1 MAAALMLLVSCSKEN
16 QKEDYGLF
24 KEPVLD
30 WGTSR
35 ASIIS
40 KLGKPTSEDS
50 NESMNELRYETEDI
64 LYTYYLLEDGL
75 HESSV
80 YLPLSVPFEDVVAFL
95 KEKYTFREEFSSESH
110 LYFNTKDGKTTI
122 WVEEE
127 VMGARG
133 IAYNKNTGD
142 LF

>member
-75 HESSV
+75 HESAV

-95 KEKYTFREEFSSESH
+95 KEKYTFREEFSSGSH

-127 VMGARG
+127 IMGARG

>member
-40 KLGKPTSEDS
+40 KLGKPTSENS
-50 NESMNELRYETEDI
+50 NELKYETEDI

-75 HESSV
+75 HESAV